1 MSKLKTYT
9 AAEAARR
16 IGTTPG
22 TFTHYARRLLGM
34 EHRPGQAY
42 AFTEAEIEQVR
53 ARIQEPKRQP
63 PAPDRP

>member
-1 MSKLKTYT
+1 MSELKTYT
-9 AAEAARR
+9 AAAAARR

-22 TFTHYARRLLGM
+22 TFIHYARRFLGM

-63 PAPDRP
+63 PPPERQ